1 MIPATNAKLVAT
13 TDADVDQRARELV
26 VEHQNR
32 IYVQTSRLF
41 AILMGVQWIAGI
53 AAAVWISPHTWVGAT
68 SYVHLHV
75 WLAVFLGGAITA
87 FPVFLA
93 ITQPS
98 HALTR
103 HTIAAGQMLMSALLI
118 HLTGGRIETHFHVF
132 GSLAFLAY
140 YRDWRVLIPATV
152 VVAADHATRG
162 IYFPQSVFGVLTAS
176 PWRWAE
182 HAAWV
187 FFEDIILV
195 RFCLRGV
202 VEMWEIARRQASIE
216 FITLGLE
223 WTVKERTSE
232 LEHAKEAAEAAS
244 RAKSEF
250 LANMSHEIRTPMNG
264 VLGMTELAL
273 ETDLSPEQREYLS
286 NVKLSADSLLTVIGD
301 ILDFSKIE
309 AGKFELDPT
318 EFRLRRFIEETVKMM
333 ALRAHQKGLEV
344 VCEIDASVPD
354 SVVGDAPRIR
364 QILINLI
371 GNAVKFTERGETIL
385 TVEVLPCDTPAASS
399 VELRFTVRDTGVGI
413 APDKLKK
420 VFEPFGQ
427 ADGSTTRRYGGT
439 GLGLTISMRL
449 VDMMGGRLWVESEPG
464 RGSIFWFTLVLGVS
478 DHLTEVVADSRL
490 LRGTAVLVVDD
501 NAANRRVLAETLSRW
516 GMRPLVAESG
526 AAALELIHSTAA
538 PVPLVLTDMHMPEM
552 DGFELVLRLKSHT
565 TTSTIIML
573 TSGGHPKDAA
583 RCRDLGIDA
592 YLTKPVGTEELRQT
606 ILGVLARRAP
616 QRQLR
621 NAEPGFQKPPDLC
634 PDVQNSDRL
643 RILLAEDNIV
653 NQMVTVRVLE
663 KEGHTVVVAG
673 DGRQVLAVLE
683 RECFDLVLM
692 DVQMPEMDGFEA
704 TAAIRGKELFSG
716 VRLPII
722 AMTAHAMSGDKERC
736 LAAGMDDYIA
746 KPLHKL
752 ELLAAIDR
760 IKPMLSQPVN

>member
-1 MIPATNAKLVAT
+1 
-13 TDADVDQRARELV
+13 
-26 VEHQNR
+26 
-32 IYVQTSRLF
+32 
-41 AILMGVQWIAGI
+41 
-53 AAAVWISPHTWVGAT
+53 
-68 SYVHLHV
+68 
-75 WLAVFLGGAITA
+75 
-87 FPVFLA
+87 
-93 ITQPS
+93 
-98 HALTR
+98 
-103 HTIAAGQMLMSALLI
+103 
-118 HLTGGRIETHFHVF
+118 
-132 GSLAFLAY
+132 
-140 YRDWRVLIPATV
+140 
-152 VVAADHATRG
+152 
-162 IYFPQSVFGVLTAS
+162 
-176 PWRWAE
+176 
-182 HAAWV
+182 
-187 FFEDIILV
+187 
-195 RFCLRGV
+195 
-202 VEMWEIARRQASIE
+202 
-216 FITLGLE
+216 
-223 WTVKERTSE
+223 
-232 LEHAKEAAEAAS
+232 
-244 RAKSEF
+244 
-250 LANMSHEIRTPMNG
+250 
-264 VLGMTELAL
+264 
-273 ETDLSPEQREYLS
+273 
-286 NVKLSADSLLTVIGD
+286 
-301 ILDFSKIE
+301 
-309 AGKFELDPT
+309 
-318 EFRLRRFIEETVKMM
+318 
-333 ALRAHQKGLEV
+333 
-344 VCEIDASVPD
+344 
-354 SVVGDAPRIR
+354 
-364 QILINLI
+364 
-371 GNAVKFTERGETIL
+371 
-385 TVEVLPCDTPAASS
+385 
-399 VELRFTVRDTGVGI
+399 
-413 APDKLKK
+413 
-420 VFEPFGQ
+420 
-427 ADGSTTRRYGGT
+427 
-439 GLGLTISMRL
+439 
-449 VDMMGGRLWVESEPG
+449 
-464 RGSIFWFTLVLGVS
+464 
-478 DHLTEVVADSRL
+478 
-490 LRGTAVLVVDD
+490 
-501 NAANRRVLAETLSRW
+501 
-516 GMRPLVAESG
+516 MRPLVAESG